1 MWYFPAA
8 LALCHGWFPAVP
20 EIAKA
25 TCVLMEKYDAAIW
38 SFHGLFVSGPD
49 FDTAFGLMHTIE
61 KAAQIASI
69 ALAANGGKAPRQVIT
84 DDNLRDIGRDFGVKL
99 NEEILDYKNPDELF
113 CD

>member
-1 MWYFPAA
+1 MVP
-8 LALCHGWFPAVP
+8 GGP

-69 ALAANGGKAPRQVIT
+69 ALSANGGRAPRQMIT
-84 DDNLRDIGRDFGVKL
+84 DDNIRDIGKDFGVEL
-99 NEEILDYKNPDELF
+99 NEEILNYKPDEDDMF
-113 CD
+113 